1 MIWVCFLYIIL
12 CGYTTFL
19 NRLLVSL
26 ATSSAADQICNI
38 GKFLK
43 FSNIWKFAFEKIWCV
58 IRANE
63 KNLNVSFSR
72 NINGHYS
79 NAKKNIL
86 KVLSV
91 LEKVW
96 QIMNLSINHCLELTM
111 EVMKN
116 ANFLL
121 KNYWQWWLS

>member
-79 NAKKNIL
+79 NAKKNIF

-96 QIMNLSINHCLELTM
+96 QIMNLGINHCLELTM